1 MVIPTYNSASTIHRC
16 LDSIVGQTV
25 TPKEVLI
32 VDRFSIDGTLEIAKK
47 FGAKV
52 IQANANRS
60 LGRNIGL
67 KESGSDGIIF
77 VDADMRLAQDLVGEC
92 SRRLEEC
99 QALVIPEIS
108 FGEGF
113 WAKCK
118 SLERQT
124 HLNSDLEA
132 ARCFRR
138 TALLALGGYDP
149 TLEAGEDWDLH
160 NRANAL
166 GLSIGRTEA
175 RILHDEGDAPLLGI
189 LRKKYFY
196 GATLGAYM
204 DSYPQARKTQLNP
217 IRRIIYPTF
226 KVMPTD
232 PLHGIGVLIL
242 KSLEFIVAG
251 FGLLTSTV
259 ARKLKKRTPES
270 QRPSNRK

>member
-77 VDADMRLAQDLVGEC
+77 VDADMLLAQDLVGEC
-92 SRRLEEC
+92 SRRLEKY

-118 SLERQT
+118 SLERRT
-124 HLNSDLEA
+124 HLETELEA
-132 ARCFRR
+132 ARCFNRSV
-138 TALLALGGYDP
+138 LLSLGGYNQV
-149 TLEAGEDWDLH
+149 LESGEDWDLH
-160 NRANAL
+160 NRARSS
-166 GLSIGRTEA
+166 GLSIGRTESV
-175 RILHDEGDAPLLGI
+175 ILHDEGKGSLI
-189 LRKKYFY
+189 RMMRKKYQY
-196 GATLGAYM
+196 GTTISAYTKAN
-204 DSYPQARKTQLNP
+204 PQAARTQLNP
-217 IRRIIYPTF
+217 FTRIIRPAIKVVSSDPT
-226 KVMPTD
+226 
-232 PLHGIGVLIL
+232 HGAGVLVL
-242 KSLEFIVAG
+242 KTLEFMAG
-251 FGLLTSTV
+251 YAGWVSNKVTL
-259 ARKLKKRTPES
+259 
-270 QRPSNRK
+270 QRLDAAQR